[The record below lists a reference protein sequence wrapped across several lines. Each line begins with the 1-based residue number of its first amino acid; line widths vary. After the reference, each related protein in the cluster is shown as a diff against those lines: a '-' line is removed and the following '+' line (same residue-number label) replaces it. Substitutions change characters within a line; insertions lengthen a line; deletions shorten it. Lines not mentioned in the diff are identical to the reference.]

1 MGRRWERGRLGGREI
16 IQHSLFCPGAGMCNH
31 NSPGVSFYRGAII
44 SRNLSITYFTLP
56 TLTWCQDLLFNCWS
70 CFRVSWFCN
79 INPGSSQLA
88 RHDLQS
94 QQTFHF
100 FLSFLSRVKDRLDI
114 IFMFVCFKSRDFY
127 PFLCD
132 IWSTFPIYPTSLYVP
147 LLLLRSEHW
156 CTSFISAF
164 IWSTLS
170 HLGYSVDPCSS

>member
-16 IQHSLFCPGAGMCNH
+16 IQHSLFCPGAGVCNY
-31 NSPGVSFYRGAII
+31 NSHSHGVSFYRGAII

-100 FLSFLSRVKDRLDI
+100 FLRFLSRVKDRLGI
-114 IFMFVCFKSRDFY
+114 V
-127 PFLCD
+127 LC
-132 IWSTFPIYPTSLYVP
+132 
-147 LLLLRSEHW
+147 LLV
-156 CTSFISAF
+156 
-164 IWSTLS
+164 LS
-170 HLGYSVDPCSS
+170 HVISTHFSVICGLHSQSIRLLFMCPCSFSGVNTDVLLFSLPSYGLHCLIQGIR